1 MHLSLYCA
9 ILVCCECRI
18 FISAC
23 VYICLSPIRAH
34 FAVLARVVGKT
45 AAPVMTAVLVPD
57 PHIAAREDDAL
68 LQFLLNMEYLSAS
81 FLSYAVYGGPLAECP
96 AVTGEC

>member
-1 MHLSLYCA
+1 M
-9 ILVCCECRI
+9 
-18 FISAC
+18 
-23 VYICLSPIRAH
+23 
-34 FAVLARVVGKT
+34 LARVVGKT

-81 FLSYAVYGGPLAECP
+81 FLSYAVYGGPLAECA
-96 AVTGEC
+96 AVTGECSWMCAYLSQVLER